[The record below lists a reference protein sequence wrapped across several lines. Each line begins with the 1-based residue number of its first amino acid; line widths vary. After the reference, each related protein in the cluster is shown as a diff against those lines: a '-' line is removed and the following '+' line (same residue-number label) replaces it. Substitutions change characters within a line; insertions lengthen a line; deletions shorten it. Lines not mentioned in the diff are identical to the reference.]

1 MGIKGLLKALNP
13 LLVPTEGSTNSGA
26 ATINNAHPNGGQIPT
41 GKYHIG
47 AFARTTLAVDA
58 SSWLYKAGYACADQ
72 LVESIETPNS
82 RLPPQVEAVLSNYF
96 QKRIDHL
103 LAPQSIGGGSVSGVI
118 LVFDGRR
125 CPLKAGTNAEREARR
140 RSNLTEA
147 RRLRALGRMQE
158 ARDKYKQC
166 IKATDPMARSV
177 AAGVEKKYK
186 VTGPNHF
193 GALPKVRCVFAPY
206 EADAQLAKLCADGV
220 ADAVVTEDS
229 DILVYSATVG
239 VAFPV
244 IYKLDRDTGLC
255 DVVSMDW
262 LLSASSAS
270 KSSGDGTTGAA
281 RDAAKPRPLGES
293 RRVDRLAPVR
303 RYLPAYGAQK
313 DGDKKTKSSSSS
325 SSKKGKGGAD
335 GPMLST
341 LRSMVHLEERKAGA
355 GRRAFVQSCVLAG
368 CDYAPSLVAGVGTVG
383 AFRKVQENR
392 NREESVR
399 FRRILMPFRGKIQAY
414 AEEEE
419 KETSEEEKGGM
430 DGHDG
435 EEGPNESQSSVST
448 QKKSKKSRRDQEMDN
463 LNVYENLLAK
473 SEAVF
478 YYHCVLN
485 VSDGSIGNLTE
496 PQETVPG
503 EVGNASA
510 AATAAKRRSRLSADS
525 LSDGDDDA
533 STTTTAAPAG
543 DPRKYHPTTK
553 RFGSDISFVG
563 SLDVAVN
570 ASGTIF
576 PAATARRSITKTP
589 LSSLTRT
596 PSAGPVSNPYARGP
610 ASAPP
615 ATSMVRVR
623 EKTSKGSPTIDA
635 LFSAAAAKKSPNAG
649 ETQQRQGSG
658 GSTANASGKGASNN
672 NMFAGFAH
680 GYAKESNANAED
692 DVVHVDDSDSDDDS
706 ETDAPVQAAKASEP
720 DDPTA
725 TSRHFMS
732 KSTTGEKRKVSFDSP
747 EKEDDA
753 AEAACSPCPAKKTRK
768 DADKSPASDGSGF
781 WSDGDKDDCI
791 VVEEPPP
798 KSSSKTQTSSN
809 GTSFAAAHQSHS
821 GAAPDKGRGGKE
833 NSSSTETASS
843 GFISVFRSS
852 QMDRMPRGSSKKSKS
867 GSGKKSKKQQQKR
880 NSGSGGLLEGFE
892 RQKKNAAADGS
903 AVIKESLEDRKRRLS
918 NASRRSS
925 ASSSTSIGGGAKKRK
940 SAPKMSSFFYN
951 PLDVATKP
959 TRKSF

>member
-13 LLVPTEGSTNSGA
+13 LLVPAEGSTNSGGGGS
-26 ATINNAHPNGGQIPT
+26 TNLNAHPNGGQIPN

-72 LVESIETPNS
+72 LVESIETPPTPNGAS
-82 RLPPQVEAVLSNYF
+82 RLPPQVEAVLSSYF

-103 LAPQSIGGGSVSGVI
+103 LASQSIGGGSVAGVI

-140 RSNLTEA
+140 RSNLAEA

-166 IKATDPMARSV
+166 IKATDSMARSV

-229 DILVYSATVG
+229 DILVYSAAVG

-270 KSSGDGTTGAA
+270 QSSGDGTTGAA
-281 RDAAKPRPLGES
+281 RDAAKPKPLGES

-303 RYLPAYGAQK
+303 RYLPAYG
-313 DGDKKTKSSSSS
+313 DGDKTKSSSSK
-325 SSKKGKGGAD
+325 KKGKGGGAD

-399 FRRILMPFRGKIQAY
+399 FRRILMPFRGKIAAY

-419 KETSEEEKGGM
+419 EAAEETSEG
-430 DGHDG
+430 GHDG
-435 EEGPNESQSSVST
+435 EDGPNESQSSVST

-525 LSDGDDDA
+525 LSDGEDDA
-533 STTTTAAPAG
+533 STTTAGSVAPPG
-543 DPRKYHPTTK
+543 DPRKYHPSTK
-553 RFGSDISFVG
+553 RFEGDISFVG

-576 PAATARRSITKTP
+576 PAATARRAITKTP

-649 ETQQRQGSG
+649 ETRQRQGSG
-658 GSTANASGKGASNN
+658 GSTANASGNGASSN

-680 GYAKESNANAED
+680 GDAKKSNANAED
-692 DVVHVDDSDSDDDS
+692 DVVHVDDSDSDDDG
-706 ETDAPVQAAKASEP
+706 ETDAPAQAAKASEP

-725 TSRHFMS
+725 TSRHFTS
-732 KSTTGEKRKVSFDSP
+732 KSTTGENRKVSFDSP

-809 GTSFAAAHQSHS
+809 GMSFAAAHQSHS

-940 SAPKMSSFFYN
+940 SAPKVSSFFN